1 MQYGKDG
8 VCRGGLAKFENR
20 TLITHYELYAS
31 TSLELDARLTLSEK
45 AWTSVDLK
53 YHVCFFLPL
62 FGW

>member
-1 MQYGKDG
+1 MQYGKDD

-31 TSLELDARLTLSEK
+31 TSLELGARLTLSEK
-45 AWTSVDLK
+45 AWTSVD
-53 YHVCFFLPL
+53 